1 MKRCFIIRALSLL
14 ILFCSSLSVLAQT
27 GKTVSGTVKDAAGIG
42 IIGAGVVVQGT
53 NNGTITAADGSFTL
67 PKVSEGAS
75 LEISCIG
82 YKSKTVAAVNGM
94 TVVLEE
100 GNEALDEV
108 IFVAYG
114 TTKKASFSGSASVV
128 KNEQLEKSNGVG
140 FSEALQGMS
149 AGVQVSNFAA
159 NPGAEA
165 RIQIRG
171 VSSMSG
177 SSNPLYVVDG
187 MPYDGGLN
195 SINPSDIESLTVLK
209 DAAAS
214 SLYGSRAA
222 NGVIII
228 TTKTGKSSD
237 KERVKVNFRA
247 GWGTSDNSVANPKT
261 VADPKETLLLNW
273 EAFYNDYHY
282 VDGMDSKTAGDKASS
297 IVVSKGLRAVK
308 NSKGEN
314 AYVSPFV
321 NGIDPTQWVL
331 HDGNGNPSIN
341 PDLEYAWDESD
352 WDVYG
357 AVFSRKLRQDYG
369 LDLSGTSEN
378 GKTNYYLS
386 AGYLN
391 DGGYMLNQYYKRY
404 SFRASVSSKVKD
416 WLQMGGSVSY
426 SYYRMNM
433 AGANRALIYSSTL
446 TSPWLRNVDNTDW
459 VYSEKTGKRMYSY
472 GDYFNSFFGI
482 HPINNNGDYWN
493 NDNDESFNCSD
504 GNSITAR
511 YFVDFSL
518 PFGIKYRSSVNLDT
532 NIDNSY
538 TYGSAVHGSA
548 QKAPYGITVLDS
560 GGSAGRSN
568 NQKISLTWNNVV
580 NWGHDWG
587 RHHLDLMAG
596 HEAYTYNNY
605 YMYTYGEGI
614 MQIGQ
619 YELANSTSDYKETYS
634 LRDTYALLSFF
645 GKADWNYDNK
655 YYLSASFR
663 RDGSS
668 RFSPDN
674 RWGNFFSV
682 GGSWRITNED
692 FARNS
697 GWLDNLVLRAS
708 YGTTGNDKLIAR
720 QSNGKPGS
728 EVLYGYQGLYENDN
742 LYTISGL
749 RPSTIATPDLQWEK
763 NKQFNVAADF
773 TVFKDVSATIEYYS
787 RSSDGLLFHKTLPLS
802 AQVGS
807 VSGINTNIGTLRNSG
822 FEFTVSA
829 DAIRRNNFNWKID
842 ANLSTLKNEVVSLP
856 SEPFF
861 WSNVVSTYYMCEGNS
876 LYDFYAP
883 KTEGIDPETGLVKY
897 LKKDGTVT
905 DTVTDL
911 SKDDY
916 VKIGGALPKVYGS
929 ITNSFTFRGFD
940 MSFMLYYSLG
950 SHMYDYQYYERTRVR
965 WQTSPLTD
973 LVADRWKQ
981 PGDNAS
987 VPRLTANNW
996 GKRMGYCDRYI
1007 FDNDYLRLRNLTIGY
1022 TIPSTLTKKV
1032 GIDKVRIYFS
1042 GDNLLTFGPASRRYM
1057 DPETGLSGNNY
1068 NGNSETDTGISGGR
1082 RIYMG
1087 GIQISF

>member
-1 MKRCFIIRALSLL
+1 MLCFHSLVRLS
-14 ILFCSSLSVLAQT
+14 
-27 GKTVSGTVKDAAGIG
+27 
-42 IIGAGVVVQGT
+42 
-53 NNGTITAADGSFTL
+53 
-67 PKVSEGAS
+67 
-75 LEISCIG
+75 
-82 YKSKTVAAVNGM
+82 
-94 TVVLEE
+94 
-100 GNEALDEV
+100 
-108 IFVAYG
+108 
-114 TTKKASFSGSASVV
+114 
-128 KNEQLEKSNGVG
+128 
-140 FSEALQGMS
+140 
-149 AGVQVSNFAA
+149 
-159 NPGAEA
+159 
-165 RIQIRG
+165 
-171 VSSMSG
+171 
-177 SSNPLYVVDG
+177 
-187 MPYDGGLN
+187 
-195 SINPSDIESLTVLK
+195 
-209 DAAAS
+209 
-214 SLYGSRAA
+214 
-222 NGVIII
+222 
-228 TTKTGKSSD
+228 
-237 KERVKVNFRA
+237 
-247 GWGTSDNSVANPKT
+247 
-261 VADPKETLLLNW
+261 
-273 EAFYNDYHY
+273 
-282 VDGMDSKTAGDKASS
+282 
-297 IVVSKGLRAVK
+297 
-308 NSKGEN
+308 
-314 AYVSPFV
+314 
-321 NGIDPTQWVL
+321 
-331 HDGNGNPSIN
+331 
-341 PDLEYAWDESD
+341 
-352 WDVYG
+352 
-357 AVFSRKLRQDYG
+357 
-369 LDLSGTSEN
+369 
-378 GKTNYYLS
+378 
-386 AGYLN
+386 
-391 DGGYMLNQYYKRY
+391 
-404 SFRASVSSKVKD
+404 
-416 WLQMGGSVSY
+416 
-426 SYYRMNM
+426 
-433 AGANRALIYSSTL
+433 
-446 TSPWLRNVDNTDW
+446 
-459 VYSEKTGKRMYSY
+459 
-472 GDYFNSFFGI
+472 
-482 HPINNNGDYWN
+482 
-493 NDNDESFNCSD
+493 
-504 GNSITAR
+504 
-511 YFVDFSL
+511 
-518 PFGIKYRSSVNLDT
+518 
-532 NIDNSY
+532 
-538 TYGSAVHGSA
+538 
-548 QKAPYGITVLDS
+548 
-560 GGSAGRSN
+560 
-568 NQKISLTWNNVV
+568 
-580 NWGHDWG
+580 
-587 RHHLDLMAG
+587 
-596 HEAYTYNNY
+596 
-605 YMYTYGEGI
+605 
-614 MQIGQ
+614 
-619 YELANSTSDYKETYS
+619 
-634 LRDTYALLSFF
+634 
-645 GKADWNYDNK
+645 YDNK

-682 GGSWRITNED
+682 GGSWRITNEE

-787 RSSDGLLFHKTLPLS
+787 RSSDGLLFYKTLPLS